1 MCPVAPS
8 HIMSEAPHQGCTSHA
23 HSVKTVNLSVT
34 GQARVRSDGRTMW
47 LLEAGAGKA
56 GACQV
61 GGLWI
66 AFDKGT
72 DGADRLRRV
81 GGRTAGQ
88 GLRLHSTAWN
98 ALPLLLLSRCRRAP
112 ASIVKSQRGVVY
124 ARSLHRARIT
134 GARQISDHQT
144 GRRPVVIQCRLAVV
158 TGLHLRG

>member
-1 MCPVAPS
+1 LDRMIPPLRSDLLLVPGPFTPLPPPYLVEFGASRRLFFVRMCPLAPS

-47 LLEAGAGKA
+47 LLGAGAGKA

-81 GGRTAGQ
+81 GGRTTGQ

-112 ASIVKSQRGVVY
+112 AS
-124 ARSLHRARIT
+124 
-134 GARQISDHQT
+134 
-144 GRRPVVIQCRLAVV
+144 
-158 TGLHLRG
+158 